1 MMYISSSS
9 FVDRYHSHYHCH
21 HSMHHRF
28 VQNKCRMVQLYHS
41 IPSFQCLYYSRINE
55 QLVEVLPIPREP
67 PNDARF
73 TFAPHTPFLL
83 HHRRFRFRRPSCRPH
98 RLFNPFHL
106 HLFRFVRHFPVV
118 VRFTLP
124 QVPLKNFDH
133 SIKGGVK
140 SIKSIKSID
149 GQKSTSTNKTII
161 CQ

>member
-124 QVPLKNFDH
+124 QVPLKN
-133 SIKGGVK
+133 SIVQSRAG
-140 SIKSIKSID
+140 SNQSNPSNQIK
-149 GQKSTSTNKTII
+149 
-161 CQ
+161 

>member
-1 MMYISSSS
+1 MMSLL
-9 FVDRYHSHYHCH
+9 FFFRCRYHYHCHCH

-28 VQNKCRMVQLYHS
+28 VQNVEWYSCIIQSLRFNACI
-41 IPSFQCLYYSRINE
+41 IPAQMNNE

-67 PNDARF
+67 PNHARF

-124 QVPLKNFDH
+124 QVPLKN
-133 SIKGGVK
+133 SIVQSRAG
-140 SIKSIKSID
+140 SNQSNPSNQI
-149 GQKSTSTNKTII
+149 N
-161 CQ
+161 